1 MSIVKLTLP
10 DGSIKECERGTT
22 VLQVAEQIGKRLAKA
37 AVAGKLDGKLVD
49 LSTPIEQDAELAIC
63 TFDSPEG
70 KHVYWH
76 SASHVMADAVLRLFS
91 KSKLTI
97 GPAIEDG
104 FYYDFDTDVTFSDE
118 NLASIEAEMQRI
130 VDAAVPFVRRE
141 VSVEEARELFKDNPY
156 KLELIEG
163 IAEEGGPIS
172 LYEHDGFMDLCAGPH
187 LPNTGALKA
196 FKLTSVAGAYW
207 RGDENNPML
216 QRIYGTAYPE
226 AKLLKQHLDLI
237 EEAKRRDH
245 RKLGR
250 ELDLFSFHE
259 EAGAGL
265 PYYHPKG
272 AMLRQQVLDF
282 SIAEHVK
289 RGYQLL
295 RTPHLIKSDIWY
307 TSGHRQ
313 QGYPM
318 YFTEVDGQEYGIKPM
333 NCPGHI
339 LIYKTHTRSYRDLP
353 IRYFELGTVYRH
365 ERAGVLHG
373 LMRVRGFTQDDAH
386 IFCREDQLLDELTG
400 VIDFAAFMMRTFG
413 FPEYKVYLAT
423 RPEKS
428 VGTDAQWE
436 LATGK
441 LVEALEANELQY
453 EEDPG
458 GGAFY
463 GPKID
468 IKVKDA
474 IGRLWQCPTIQ
485 CDFTQPERFD
495 ITYVGEDGQPHR
507 PVMVHRVV
515 LAGIERF
522 LGVLIENYAGAFPL
536 WLAPVQVSVLPITDR
551 HLPYAEQVTA
561 RLQAEGIRVELDRFG
576 GTLGNKIRNAEMQ
589 KVPYMCIVGDKE
601 QEAGA
606 VAVRDREQGDLG
618 PQPLEEF
625 IARVQAQSVPGSS
638 A

>member
-1 MSIVKLTLP
+1 MSAINVTLP
-10 DGSIKECERGTT
+10 DGSIMECDRGTT
-22 VLQVAEQIGKRLAKA
+22 VLQVAQNIGERLGRA
-37 AVAGKLDGKLVD
+37 AVAGKINGDLVD
-49 LSTPIEQDAELAIC
+49 LSTPLDGDAAIEIV
-63 TFDSPEG
+63 TFDSEEG
-70 KHVYWH
+70 KDVYWH
-76 SASHVMADAVLRLFS
+76 SSAHVMADAVLRLFPDA
-91 KSKLTI
+91 KLTI
-97 GPAIEDG
+97 GPPIDEG
-104 FYYDFDTDVTFSDE
+104 FYYDFDVEQPFSEEDLE
-118 NLASIEAEMQRI
+118 KIEAEMKAI
-130 VDAAVPFVRRE
+130 VKADIPFERRE
-141 VSVEEARELFKDNPY
+141 VSIDEARELFKDNPY
-156 KLELIEG
+156 KLELVNE
-163 IAEEGGPIS
+163 IAEADDSIS
-172 LYEHDGFMDLCAGPH
+172 LYTHGGFTDLCRGPH
-187 LPNTGALKA
+187 LPSSSRIKA

-207 RGDENNPML
+207 RGDEKNPML
-216 QRIYGTAYPE
+216 SRIYGVAYPD
-226 AKLLKQHLDLI
+226 KKILKEHLEQI

-245 RKLGR
+245 RRLGR

-259 EAGAGL
+259 EAGVGL

-272 AMLRQQVLDF
+272 AMLRQIVCDF
-282 SIAEHVK
+282 SIKEHLK
-289 RGYQLL
+289 RGYELL
-295 RTPHLIKSDIWY
+295 RTPHLIKSDIWT

-318 YFTEVDGQEYGIKPM
+318 YFTEIDGQEYGIKPM

-365 ERAGVLHG
+365 EMSGVLHG

-386 IFCREDQLLDELTG
+386 IFCREDQLQDEITG
-400 VIDFAAFMMRTFG
+400 VIDFATFMMRTFG
-413 FPEYKVYLAT
+413 FPEYKVYLST

-428 VGTDAQWE
+428 VGTDEQWE
-436 LATGK
+436 IATQ
-441 LVEALEANELQY
+441 ALIQALHANNLEY

-495 ITYVGEDGQPHR
+495 ITYVGEDGKEHR
-507 PVMVHRVV
+507 PVMLHRVV

-536 WLAPVQVSVLPITDR
+536 WLAPVQATILPITDR
-551 HLPYAEQVTA
+551 NNDFADQIAA
-561 RLQAEGIRVELDRFG
+561 RMFDEGFRVEVDKLS

-589 KVPYMCIVGDKE
+589 KVPYMLVVGDKE

-606 VAVRDREQGDLG
+606 AALRSREEGDLG
-618 PQPLEEF
+618 PQPLDDI
-625 IARVQAQSVPGSS
+625 IARLKSEDVPAG

>member
-22 VLQVAEQIGKRLAKA
+22 VLRVAESIGKRLAKA

-97 GPAIEDG
+97 GPAIDDG

-141 VSVEEARELFKDNPY
+141 VSVQEARELFKDNPY

-187 LPNTGALKA
+187 LPDTGALKA

-226 AKLLKQHLDLI
+226 AKLLQQHLDLI

-318 YFTEVDGQEYGIKPM
+318 YFTEVDEQEYGIKPM

-441 LVEALEANELQY
+441 LVEALEANELDY

-589 KVPYMCIVGDKE
+589 KVPCMFIVGDKE

-606 VAVRDREQGDLG
+606 VAVRDREKGDLG
-618 PQPLEEF
+618 PQPLEDV
-625 IARVQAQSVPGSS
+625 IATIKAESVPGSS

>member
-1 MSIVKLTLP
+1 MSAINVTLP
-10 DGSIKECERGTT
+10 DGSVIECERGTT
-22 VLQVAEQIGKRLAKA
+22 VLQVAEKIGSRLAKA
-37 AVAGKLDGKLVD
+37 AVAGKIDGKLVD
-49 LSTPIEQDAELAIC
+49 LSTPVEQDAAIQIV
-63 TFDSPEG
+63 TFDSEEG
-70 KHVYWH
+70 RDVFWH
-76 SASHVMADAVLRLFS
+76 SSAHVLADAVLRLFPDA
-91 KSKLTI
+91 KLTI
-97 GPAIEDG
+97 GPPIDEG
-104 FYYDFDTDVTFSDE
+104 FYYDFDVPAPFSEDD
-118 NLASIEAEMQRI
+118 LRRIEGEMQHI
-130 VDAAVPFVRRE
+130 VDADEAFSRRE
-141 VSVEEARELFKDNPY
+141 VTADEARELFADNPY
-156 KLELIEG
+156 KLEMIED
-163 IAEEGGPIS
+163 IAANGSVITV
-172 LYEHDGFMDLCAGPH
+172 YEHNGFRDLCVGPH
-187 LPNTGALKA
+187 LPSTGRVKA

-207 RGDENNPML
+207 RGDEHNAML
-216 QRIYGTAYPE
+216 QRIYGTAYPDR
-226 AKLLKQHLDLI
+226 KLLDEHLERI

-245 RKLGR
+245 RRIGR

-272 AMLRQQVLDF
+272 AMLRQIVVDF
-282 SIAEHVK
+282 SIREHLK

-295 RTPHLIKSDIWY
+295 RTPHLIKSDIWT

-318 YFTEVDGQEYGIKPM
+318 YFTEIDNQEYGIKPM

-339 LIYKTHTRSYRDLP
+339 LIYRTQTRSYRDLP

-365 ERAGVLHG
+365 ELSGVLHG

-386 IFCREDQLLDELTG
+386 IFCREDQLLDEITG
-400 VIDFAAFMMRTFG
+400 VINFAAFMMRTFG
-413 FPEYKVYLAT
+413 FPEYKVYLST

-428 VGTDAQWE
+428 VGTDEQWE
-436 LATGK
+436 IATN
-441 LVEALEANELQY
+441 ALINALDANNLEY
-453 EEDPG
+453 EVDPG

-495 ITYVGEDGQPHR
+495 ITYVGEDGKEHR
-507 PVMVHRVV
+507 PVMIHRVV

-551 HLPYAEQVTA
+551 NNEYAQQVA
-561 RLQAEGIRVELDRFG
+561 GRLIDEGFRVEVDTLS
-576 GTLGNKIRNAEMQ
+576 GTLGNKIRHAQGQ
-589 KVPYMCIVGDKE
+589 KVPYMFVVGDKE
-601 QEAGA
+601 AEAGA
-606 VAVRDREQGDLG
+606 VAVRSREEGDLG
-618 PQPLEEF
+618 PQPLEDAIRRLRTEN
-625 IARVQAQSVPGSS
+625 VPGG